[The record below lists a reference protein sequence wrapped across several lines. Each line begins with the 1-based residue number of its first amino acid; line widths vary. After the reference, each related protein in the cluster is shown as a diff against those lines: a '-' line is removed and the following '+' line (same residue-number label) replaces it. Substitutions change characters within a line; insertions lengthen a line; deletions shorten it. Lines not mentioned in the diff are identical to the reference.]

1 MTAAVRPRRSILYMP
16 GSNARALEKAKGL
29 PADGFIF
36 DLEDAVAPDAKELAR
51 EQVCAAA
58 QSGAYGGRELVIR
71 ANGLDTPWGR
81 DDLTAAAQAAP
92 DAVLIPKVDGPDDIR
107 AAEDILTA
115 AGAPDTTAVWAMMET
130 PRGMLHAD
138 AIAAS
143 SPRLACLVVGTADLV
158 KDLRAEHTADRLPVL
173 PSLGLCVLAARA
185 HGLAVLDGVF
195 IQLDDMDGFAAEC
208 GQGRELGFDGKTLV
222 HPKQIAA
229 ANEAFAPGREAVDHA
244 RRMIAAYAEAEAQGR
259 GVAVLDG
266 RMVEKLHVENAQ
278 RLVAL
283 AEAIDALNAA

>member
-16 GSNARALEKAKGL
+16 GSNARALEKARGL

-58 QSGAYGGRELVIR
+58 ESGAYGGRELVI
-71 ANGLDTPWGR
+71 
-81 DDLTAAAQAAP
+81 
-92 DAVLIPKVDGPDDIR
+92 
-107 AAEDILTA
+107 
-115 AGAPDTTAVWAMMET
+115 
-130 PRGMLHAD
+130 
-138 AIAAS
+138 
-143 SPRLACLVVGTADLV
+143 
-158 KDLRAEHTADRLPVL
+158 
-173 PSLGLCVLAARA
+173 RA

-208 GQGRELGFDGKTLV
+208 AQGRELGFDGKTLV

-283 AEAIDALNAA
+283 AEAIDALNAE

>member
-16 GSNARALEKAKGL
+16 GSNARALEKARGL

-51 EQVCAAA
+51 QQVCAAA

-81 DDLTAAAQAAP
+81 DDLAAAAQAAP

-107 AAEDILTA
+107 AAEDILA
-115 AGAPDTTAVWAMMET
+115 DAGAPDTTAVWAMMET

-244 RRMIAAYAEAEAQGR
+244 RRMIAAYAEAETQGR

>member
-1 MTAAVRPRRSILYMP
+1 MTAIRPRRSILYMP
-16 GSNARALEKAKGL
+16 GSNARALEKARGL

-51 EQVCAAA
+51 AQVCAAA
-58 QSGAYGGRELVIR
+58 GSGAYGGRELVIR

-81 DDLTAAAQAAP
+81 DDLAAAAQAAP

-173 PSLGLCVLAARA
+173 ASLGLCVLAARA

-195 IQLDDMDGFAAEC
+195 IQLDDMDGFTAEC
-208 GQGRELGFDGKTLV
+208 VQGRQLGFDGKTLI
-222 HPKQIAA
+222 HPKQVAA
-229 ANEAFAPGREAVDHA
+229 ANDVFAPGQEAVDHA
-244 RRMIAAYAEAEAQGR
+244 RRMIAAYAEAEAEGR

-266 RMVEKLHVENAQ
+266 RMVEKLHVENAH

-283 AEAIDALNAA
+283 AEAIDALAAE

>member
-1 MTAAVRPRRSILYMP
+1 MTAIRPRRSILYMP
-16 GSNARALEKAKGL
+16 GSNARALEKARGL

-81 DDLTAAAQAAP
+81 DDLAAAAQAAP

-107 AAEDILTA
+107 AAEDILAA

-130 PRGMLHAD
+130 PRGMLHAE

-143 SPRLACLVVGTADLV
+143 SARLACLVVGTADLV

-195 IQLDDMDGFAAEC
+195 IQLDDMDGFTAEC
-208 GQGRELGFDGKTLV
+208 VQGRELGFDGKTLI
-222 HPKQIAA
+222 HPKQVAA
-229 ANEAFAPGREAVDHA
+229 ANDVFAPGQEAVDHA
-244 RRMIAAYAEAEAQGR
+244 RSMIAAYAQAEAEGR

-266 RMVEKLHVENAQ
+266 RMVEKLHVENAH

-283 AEAIDALNAA
+283 AEAIEALAAE

>member
-16 GSNARALEKAKGL
+16 GSNARALEKARGL

-81 DDLTAAAQAAP
+81 DDLAAAARAAP

-107 AAEDILTA
+107 AAEDILAA

-283 AEAIDALNAA
+283 AQAIDALAAE

>member
-51 EQVCAAA
+51 EQVYAAA
-58 QSGAYGGRELVIR
+58 ESGAYGGRELVIR

-81 DDLTAAAQAAP
+81 DDLAAAAQAAP

-107 AAEDILTA
+107 AAEDILAA

-195 IQLDDMDGFAAEC
+195 IQLDDMDGFTAEC

-283 AEAIDALNAA
+283 AEAIDALAAE

>member
-1 MTAAVRPRRSILYMP
+1 MTAATRPRRSILYMP
-16 GSNARALEKAKGL
+16 GSNARALEKARGL

-58 QSGAYGGRELVIR
+58 ESGAYGGRELVIR

-81 DDLTAAAQAAP
+81 DDLAAAARAAP

-107 AAEDILTA
+107 AAEDILAA

-208 GQGRELGFDGKTLV
+208 AQGRELGFDGKTLV

>member
-16 GSNARALEKAKGL
+16 GSNARALEKARGL

-51 EQVCAAA
+51 QQVCAAA
-58 QSGAYGGRELVIR
+58 ESGAYGGRELVIR

-81 DDLTAAAQAAP
+81 DDLAAAAQAAP

-107 AAEDILTA
+107 AAEDILAA

>member
-16 GSNARALEKAKGL
+16 GSNARALEKARGL

-51 EQVCAAA
+51 AQVCAAA

-81 DDLTAAAQAAP
+81 DDLAAAARAAP

-107 AAEDILTA
+107 AAEDILAA

-283 AEAIDALNAA
+283 AQAIDALAAE

>member
-81 DDLTAAAQAAP
+81 DDLAAVAQAAP
-92 DAVLIPKVDGPDDIR
+92 DAVLVPKVDGPDDIR

-115 AGAPDTTAVWAMMET
+115 AGAPDSTAVWAMMET

-195 IQLDDMDGFAAEC
+195 IQLDDMDGFTAEC

-229 ANEAFAPGREAVDHA
+229 ANEAFAPGRQAVDHA

>member
-16 GSNARALEKAKGL
+16 GSNARALEKARGL

-58 QSGAYGGRELVIR
+58 ESGAYGGRELVIR

-81 DDLTAAAQAAP
+81 DDLAAAARAAP

-107 AAEDILTA
+107 AAEDILA
-115 AGAPDTTAVWAMMET
+115 ASGAPDTTAVWAMMET

-283 AEAIDALNAA
+283 AEAIDALAAE

>member
-16 GSNARALEKAKGL
+16 GSNARALEKARGL

-81 DDLTAAAQAAP
+81 DDLAAAARAAP

-107 AAEDILTA
+107 AAEDILAA

-283 AEAIDALNAA
+283 AQAIDALNAA